1 MTTRLDKQG
10 RAKATVHEIA
20 AAISAAMPALDLTDQ
35 QISTEIHRLMS
46 NGDPVDPADVAEA
59 VGVPIDRVELKLNSW
74 PGVYRDGEGRVVG
87 FWGQAIAK
95 LDPEYR
101 FLIEGKTSYA
111 WCALDTLFIPP
122 ILGKTVRVEASDPV
136 TGEAVSLVVDRD
148 GARDVQPAQAVV
160 SMVVPDG
167 PFGYDAI
174 EPSAIAS
181 SSSPLR
187 KRVPRGSP
195 STPARCCFLSRRPS
209 SWVV

>member
-87 FWGQAIAK
+87 FWGQAVAK

-101 FLIEGKTSYA
+101 FLIEARRATPGVHWTPFSFPRSWA
-111 WCALDTLFIPP
+111 RLCA
-122 ILGKTVRVEASDPV
+122 
-136 TGEAVSLVVDRD
+136 
-148 GARDVQPAQAVV
+148 
-160 SMVVPDG
+160 
-167 PFGYDAI
+167 
-174 EPSAIAS
+174 
-181 SSSPLR
+181 
-187 KRVPRGSP
+187 
-195 STPARCCFLSRRPS
+195 
-209 SWVV
+209 